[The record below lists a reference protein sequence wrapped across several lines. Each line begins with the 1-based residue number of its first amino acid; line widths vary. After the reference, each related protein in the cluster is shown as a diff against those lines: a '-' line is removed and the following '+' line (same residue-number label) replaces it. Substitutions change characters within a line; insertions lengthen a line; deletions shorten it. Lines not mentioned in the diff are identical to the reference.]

1 MMVRKRV
8 LQLAPMIIMFGI
20 ICTWVVYSNILLLNK
35 SFDDDGSTIYKYNS
49 ENGQSRIIYPI
60 KNANITE
67 FNGVRAIIQMD
78 KEVYLPGE
86 TMNIRI
92 VFVYAENG
100 TLVPLRATRSIS
112 LKVVHPDKH
121 EKTLHFIPRFLGIL
135 YAYNHI
141 CIIHIAN

>member
-1 MMVRKRV
+1 
-8 LQLAPMIIMFGI
+8 
-20 ICTWVVYSNILLLNK
+20 
-35 SFDDDGSTIYKYNS
+35 
-49 ENGQSRIIYPI
+49 
-60 KNANITE
+60 
-67 FNGVRAIIQMD
+67 MD

-86 TMNIRI
+86 TMNIRV

-112 LKVVHPDKH
+112 LKVVYPDKH
-121 EKTLHFIPRFLGIL
+121 EKTLRFIPRFLGIL